1 MAQNTSKHINIAGSE
16 KKPLAGAKV
25 KGKIDPKERIEITVL
40 VRSRAPVAE
49 TKAFRTMLGAA
60 PSDRETMTREQW
72 RDAHGSAPA
81 DLALIDEFAHEHE
94 LDVVRS
100 SIAERRVVLSG
111 TIAAL
116 SRAFSVKLQKVAF
129 KGKTHRQ
136 RTGGIGV
143 PAHLSKIIEDV
154 KGFDNRPQ
162 AQPHFRRPAKG
173 FRPRTGAARAFTPIE
188 VGQLYDFPA
197 NLNGSGECIA
207 IIELGGG
214 YRTADLKKYF
224 AGLGLAT
231 PKVSAVS
238 VDGGH
243 NTPGQEADGEVMLDI
258 EVAGA
263 IAPKAKVAVYFAPNT
278 DQGFLDAI
286 KTAVHDSLRK
296 PSVIS
301 ISWGGPEDSWT
312 ALSMKNYDAVFQ
324 EAAALGVTITVA
336 AGDHGSSD
344 VDPNDKKK
352 RVDFPSASPFVLSC
366 GGTHLEAT
374 GAAISSE
381 VVWNTNDGWATGGG
395 VSANFPLPAY
405 QNQAGVPLL
414 NGKKGRGVPDVAGD
428 ADNNTGYKVR
438 VDGQDTVIGGTSAV
452 APLWAGLIALFNQS
466 LGKPVGFLNPQ
477 LYTNAAIRAT
487 FHDITSGNNGAY
499 AAGLGWDACTGI
511 GTPDG
516 AALLR
521 LLQGMK
527 VHSLRSGAPHAAGTM
542 SRRTAGQI
550 ETPTETA
557 GS

>member
-1 MAQNTSKHINIAGSE
+1 MPTNTSKHVKISGSE

-25 KGKIDPKERIEITVL
+25 KGKIDQKERIEITVL
-40 VRSRAPVAE
+40 VRSRAPIAGSG
-49 TKAFRTMLGAA
+49 AFREMLAA
-60 PSDRETMTREQW
+60 VPAEREPMTREQW
-72 RDAHGSAPA
+72 RDEHGADPA
-81 DLALIDEFAHEHE
+81 DLAKIEEFAHEHE
-94 LDVVRS
+94 LDVMRS
-100 SIAERRVVLSG
+100 SISERRVVLSG
-111 TIAAL
+111 TIASL
-116 SRAFSVKLQKVAF
+116 TKAFSVKLQKVAF

-162 AQPHFRRPAKG
+162 AQPHFRLPARG

-188 VGQLYDFPA
+188 VGKLYNFPTK
-197 NLNGSGECIA
+197 LDGSGECIA

-214 YRTADLKKYF
+214 YRTVDLKKYF
-224 AGLGLAT
+224 KGLGLAS
-231 PKVSAVS
+231 PAVSAVS

-243 NTPGQEADGEVMLDI
+243 NTPGGDADGEVMLDI

-263 IAPKAKVAVYFAPNT
+263 IAPKAKIAVYFAPNT

-296 PSVIS
+296 PSVVS

-312 ALSMKNYDAVFQ
+312 AQSMKNYDAVFQ

-344 VDPNDKKK
+344 VDPNDNKT

-366 GGTHLEAT
+366 GGTHLEASGT
-374 GAAISSE
+374 AISSE

-395 VSANFPLPAY
+395 VSVNFPIPAY
-405 QNQAGVPLL
+405 QAAAGVPLL
-414 NGKKGRGVPDVAGD
+414 NGKKNRGVPDVAGD
-428 ADNNTGYKVR
+428 ADNNTGYKTR
-438 VDGQDTVIGGTSAV
+438 VNGQDTVIGGTSAV

-466 LGKPVGFLNPQ
+466 LGKSVGFLNPQ

-499 AAGLGWDACTGI
+499 AAGPGWDACTGL

-516 AALLR
+516 SALLT
-521 LLQGMK
+521 LLKGMT
-527 VHSLRSGAPHAAGTM
+527 VHSLRSGAPHTPAGRG
-542 SRRTAGQI
+542 RRAGGHI
-550 ETPTETA
+550 GTHA
-557 GS
+557 